1 MLHHLELSF
10 GEYPGVLEL
19 GELADPSGEV
29 GA

>member
-10 GEYPGVLEL
+10 REYPGDFEL